1 MGCVDHI
8 GRDDQVVVEKFAAQR
23 VVGDDAADLGRR
35 QEHRLRAL
43 GGEPFVD
50 RSLIA
55 QIDLGTRE
63 RLEFDVFL
71 RQPALADSAARS
83 LGWLRTLLVEKYY
96 FDWFNEKVVA
106 ALTRLI
112 GVGLWKGGD
121 EGLIDGAMVNGTAAT
136 IGWFGSVVR
145 RVQSGY
151 LYSYAF
157 WMVIGLAVL
166 LGWSLLRM

>member
-1 MGCVDHI
+1 MIEINLLPGPKKKKSAGPGFGVSLDDLKAMLATVKDPLLI
-8 GRDDQVVVEKFAAQR
+8 GAVTAWVF
-23 VVGDDAADLGRR
+23 
-35 QEHRLRAL
+35 
-43 GGEPFVD
+43 
-50 RSLIA
+50 
-55 QIDLGTRE
+55 
-63 RLEFDVFL
+63 FL
-71 RQPALADSAARS
+71 RQPALADWAARS

-96 FDWFNEKVVA
+96 FDWFNEKVIA

-136 IGWFGSVVR
+136 IGWLGSVVR

-166 LGWSLLRM
+166 LGWFLMRI